1 MGLQC
6 QCQRLKFQSSVM
18 FFRMD
23 YCIMQNIQI
32 EVHEIQFTK
41 KEAGYKLIVTISGN
55 FEKENLQTILST
67 IESWIDFIL
76 QSKEQKDISVFYDED
91 RY

>member
-1 MGLQC
+1 MPVPDDKVPVLSDVFQNGLL
-6 QCQRLKFQSSVM
+6 RHAKHSKSKH
-18 FFRMD
+18 
-23 YCIMQNIQI
+23 I

-41 KEAGYKLIVTISGN
+41 KEAGYKLIVTISRN
-55 FEKENLQTILST
+55 FEKENLQTVLST

-76 QSKEQKDISVFYDED
+76 QSKEQKDVSVFYDEE